1 MNLKDAYS
9 ILEIPQGTS
18 PEDAKKK
25 YRELTKKLHPDVNKE
40 PDAEA
45 KFKKINEAY
54 QVVSTGKGTDREL
67 RAPRQQHPFGRHF
80 VQAEPI
86 NLSTTISFK
95 ESVLGCSKELKFN
108 RTAKCKPCNGNG
120 ETGVNNGCPK
130 CGGQGQVVGRQGNII
145 IVQTCDKCFGKTNV
159 VDCPAC
165 SGNGLVQTE
174 ASMSVTIPAGRQNGD
189 ILRLLGMGHYCG
201 NFGPMEQYSDA
212 FLRINVIS
220 EPGLSLDGA
229 NVVSILQISLLEALQ
244 GCQKTINTID
254 GYKEIEVKSLSRNKE
269 EVIIPKMGVNRF
281 GDQRVIL
288 DVKYPDNS
296 TYLINILS
304 KSIKEI

>member
-18 PEDAKKK
+18 PEEAKKK
-25 YRELTKKLHPDVNKE
+25 YRELTKKFHPDINKA

-54 QVVSTGKGTDREL
+54 QVVSTGKSTDREL
-67 RAPRQQHPFGRHF
+67 RAARQQHPFGRQF
-80 VQAEPI
+80 VQLEPI

-120 ETGVNNGCPK
+120 ETAVNNGCPK
-130 CGGQGQVVGRQGNII
+130 CGGQGQVIARHGNMIV
-145 IVQTCDKCFGKTNV
+145 VQTCDKCFGKTDV
-159 VDCPAC
+159 VDCAAC
-165 SGNGLVQTE
+165 SGKGLVQTE
-174 ASMSVTIPAGRQNGD
+174 ASVSVTIPAGRQNGD
-189 ILRLLGMGHYCG
+189 TLRLLGMGHYSG

-212 FLRINVIS
+212 FLRINVTP
-220 EPGLSLDGA
+220 EPGLSLDGT
-229 NVVSILQISLLEALQ
+229 NVVTTLQISLLEALQ
-244 GCQKTINTID
+244 GCRKTVNTID
-254 GYKEIEVKSLSRNKE
+254 GYQGIEVKSLSRNKE

-288 DVKYPDNS
+288 DVKYPDDPVD
-296 TYLINILS
+296 LINVLS
-304 KSIKEI
+304 KSMKEI